1 MHPWEDKRG
10 PGREGLKSGPT
21 HIHSHSPLG
30 PEKTYWISRD
40 YRKSLLK
47 SPLLL
52 NRERQWP
59 LVANEPS
66 ALVGQ
71 SRILGL

>member
-1 MHPWEDKRG
+1 MA
-10 PGREGLKSGPT
+10 
-21 HIHSHSPLG
+21 SHSPLG
-30 PEKTYWISRD
+30 LEKSYWISRD